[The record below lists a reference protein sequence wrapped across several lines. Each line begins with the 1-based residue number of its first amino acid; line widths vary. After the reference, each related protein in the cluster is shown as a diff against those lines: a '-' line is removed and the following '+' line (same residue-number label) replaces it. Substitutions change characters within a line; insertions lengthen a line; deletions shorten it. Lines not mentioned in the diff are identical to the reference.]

1 MLTAEANSNVVDGTI
16 SGGVGL
22 LILLLKLVP
31 LESPFGFLH
40 YTGDFFITIMLVAIS
55 VKEPISTTIMSF
67 RELTSAT
74 IKDEAIKTIVRNIV
88 RKEIQEEN
96 IDNKFEI
103 YKIGKHI
110 KVVILLSENLEPE
123 VLKRLKTD
131 CLREI
136 KSNFQSVTVEY
147 VYRKISE
154 KEEIKQD
161 TASTKSEIKDTKL
174 EKIEKKEKA

>member
-1 MLTAEANSNVVDGTI
+1 M
-16 SGGVGL
+16 
-22 LILLLKLVP
+22 
-31 LESPFGFLH
+31 
-40 YTGDFFITIMLVAIS
+40 FFS
-55 VKEPISTTIMSF
+55 SY
-67 RELTSAT
+67 
-74 IKDEAIKTIVRNIV
+74 
-88 RKEIQEEN
+88 QEEN

-161 TASTKSEIKDTKL
+161 TATTKSEIKDTKL